1 MTPVNNGNNVF
12 NLIFS
17 TIILLFYILIYVV
30 PCLLLK
36 KYIINKK

>member
-17 TIILLFYILIYVV
+17 TIILLFYIFNICGSLS
-30 PCLLLK
+30 
-36 KYIINKK
+36 IIEKNI